1 MKKLIWLILLCSSV
15 MTVKASEIYY
25 GDYKEFSAFTPNEIL
40 ADDVTNVVVEER
52 YLWYKEKNILGDY
65 KLYNLQEQFSD
76 DCYYSDFSSWSNN
89 KIDNEGY
96 IYEQRTKYNYTL
108 SDVVRYIHLYNLQGS
123 YDAFRITELI
133 VNVAGKSI
141 DYQYICDGCWEDF
154 DKYINNGIYD
164 ENKSYIDN
172 GGSLIIDLGKNYPIH
187 QIEVIFYLF
196 DLGPSDKLYT
206 VGYSKDKKN
215 IYLSQNFKLKFADEY
230 WKNAKKIRFNI
241 FDLDISQ
248 TEWTNNEVSYELRTD
263 NYVLG
268 SQTSLEY
275 RYKEKWCRPLT
286 ITREYYED
294 YSKDSVADYIYKDIN
309 TKTLFYSYQLRDKL
323 ELEIYEINE
332 NNFDL
337 NNFVVFATDQVLIED
352 DIDWSKNGYYNVKF
366 ILNDLIVDKEIVVN
380 LDENTIKDLN
390 DEINTLKEQ
399 LENLKEEFDENKKNY
414 EEIISDLNNKL
425 NDCNFN
431 NECLNQVILEKEQII
446 KDYEDKIVY
455 LSNLI
460 NELQVKLSSKI
471 SQIDDLT
478 NVNATLNNEIFD
490 LEKELHDLKNSSL
503 KLNKDLVENYG
514 VVNKLKNLINFY
526 ENKIKELEED
536 IRKMNTDISNT
547 LLEKDELISKY
558 VNQVKILESK
568 LNNGCLEV
576 TTDLN
581 LEKESNREL
590 NNKLDGYVLKINNGR
605 IINLILIIILI
616 LVLLLFLIMKCLKK
630 ATKK

>member
-108 SDVVRYIHLYNLQGS
+108 SDGVRYIHLYNLQGS

-294 YSKDSVADYIYKDIN
+294 YSKDSVADYTYKDIN

-337 NNFVVFATDQVLIED
+337 NIFVVFATDQVLIED

-390 DEINTLKEQ
+390 AEINTLKEQ